1 MNQRHLVGSLL
12 TLLLVAMIGPR
23 VEADATDLA
32 SRGAT
37 IYRAKCA
44 SCHGA
49 AGEGSK
55 QYAKPLIGE
64 KSVGQLTRLIDQTM
78 PEDEPETCVGEDASA
93 VSAYIH
99 EAFYSRTAQERNRP
113 ARVELSRLTIK
124 QYRNTLADLV
134 GSFRPRVT
142 WPGGTGLN
150 GQYYKSRQIGR
161 KDDLVFARVDPE
173 VEFDFGVDAPQ
184 AEGFDKAQFSIVW
197 RGSILVPDSMDY
209 EFVVRS
215 DQAIRLFVNNLKT
228 PLIDAAVA
236 SAEHTE
242 QVGSIYLLG
251 GRAYPISLEF
261 SKAKQGVDDSKDKK
275 KKVVDKH
282 AGVQLAWRPAGQ
294 PEQVILARSLTPE
307 VVAES
312 FVPTTPF
319 PPDDRSVGYERG
331 STVSKAWDAAVTEA
345 AIEVSAYVAD
355 HLRELTHVKEDDADR
370 TAKLQKFCQQFA
382 SRAFR
387 RPLDPAQVERYVDR
401 PFTESKTVEIAVR
414 RSVLSVVKSPFTLY
428 REVGNP
434 DSYGVASRIAYGL
447 WDAPPDETL
456 LDAARDGKLKTHEQ
470 IVAQAER
477 MLTDVRSK
485 AKVRD
490 FFLQW
495 LKVDQFPDLAKDP
508 ATFPDFNPALVA
520 DLRASLELFL
530 DDLIWGPAPDF
541 RRLLS
546 ADQIYLNGRLA
557 QFYGHDLPADAPFQ
571 KVTWQPAD
579 RSGVLTHPYLLAHFA
594 YTGTS
599 SPIHRGVFLMRSVL
613 GRSLRPPPEAVAP
626 LAPDLHAS
634 LSTRERVALQTS
646 PKACINCH
654 SMINP
659 LGFGLENFDAVGRFR
674 EREKDRPVDSSGSY
688 EAPEGAVRPYRGARE
703 LGAILA
709 ASPEAHSAFVNQLF
723 QHTVKQPIH
732 AFGPQTRPDLT
743 AFFASNEYD
752 IRKLIVAIVAR
763 AATLPEPGPT
773 AATSPKPNYRWPS
786 HPFIPET

>member
-1 MNQRHLVGSLL
+1 MLSLL
-12 TLLLVAMIGPR
+12 LMSAGPG
-23 VEADATDLA
+23 VEANGADLVT
-32 SRGAT
+32 RGAT
-37 IYRAKCA
+37 IYREKCA

-49 AGEGSK
+49 VGEGSK
-55 QYAKPLIGE
+55 QYAKPLTGD
-64 KSVGQLTRLIDQTM
+64 KSVGQLAPLIARTM
-78 PEDEPETCVGEDASA
+78 PEDDPETCVGDDARA

-99 EAFYSRTAQERNRP
+99 ETFYSRTAQERNRP
-113 ARVELSRLTIK
+113 ARVELSRLTVK

-142 WPGGTGLN
+142 WPGGTGLK

-161 KDDLVFARVDPE
+161 KDDLVVERVDPE
-173 VEFDFGVDAPQ
+173 VQFDFGVDAPQ
-184 AEGFDKAQFSIVW
+184 ADGFDKAQFSIVW

-215 DQAIRLFVNNLKT
+215 DQSIRLFVNNLKT

-236 SAEHTE
+236 SAQHTE

-261 SKAKQGVDDSKDKK
+261 SKAKQGVDDSKDQK

-282 AGVQLAWRPAGQ
+282 AGVRLAWRPMGQ
-294 PEQVILARSLTPE
+294 PEQVITARQLTPE

-331 STVSKAWDAAVTEA
+331 STVSKAWDVAVTDS
-345 AIEVSAYVAD
+345 AIEVSAYVAG
-355 HLRELTHVKEDDADR
+355 HLRELAHVKEDDSERA
-370 TAKLQKFCQQFA
+370 AKLEKFCRQFA
-382 SRAFR
+382 ERAFR
-387 RPLDPAQVERYVDR
+387 RPLDPAQIERYVTR
-401 PFTESKTVEIAVR
+401 PFVEAKAIEVAVR
-414 RSVLSVVKSPFTLY
+414 RSILSVVKSPFTLY

-434 DSYGVASRIAYGL
+434 DGYGVASRIAYSL
-447 WDAPPDETL
+447 WDAPPDEL
-456 LDAARDGKLKTHEQ
+456 LLNAARDGQLKSREQ
-470 IVAQAER
+470 VVTEAER

-508 ATFPDFNPALVA
+508 AAYPDFNPALVA

-530 DDLIWGPAPDF
+530 EDLIWGPAPDF

-546 ADQIYLNGRLA
+546 ADQVYLNGRLA
-557 QFYGHDLPADAPFQ
+557 QFYGYDLPLNAPFQ
-571 KVTWQPAD
+571 QVTWQPAD

-626 LAPDLHAS
+626 LAPDLHAG
-634 LSTRERVALQTS
+634 LSTRERRLKG
-646 PKACINCH
+646 PEP
-654 SMINP
+654 P
-659 LGFGLENFDAVGRFR
+659 LGPPRV
-674 EREKDRPVDSSGSY
+674 
-688 EAPEGAVRPYRGARE
+688 
-703 LGAILA
+703 
-709 ASPEAHSAFVNQLF
+709 
-723 QHTVKQPIH
+723 
-732 AFGPQTRPDLT
+732 
-743 AFFASNEYD
+743 
-752 IRKLIVAIVAR
+752 
-763 AATLPEPGPT
+763 
-773 AATSPKPNYRWPS
+773 
-786 HPFIPET
+786 